1 MEGSVEYHVLT
12 RRGDALSDI
21 EREVSRLGSREAA
34 GLHRYFYVSRA
45 NQTVVMATHADA
57 PIAKALRAL
66 PAWDEPS
73 GR

>member
-1 MEGSVEYHVLT
+1 MDSPIAYHVLT

-21 EREVSRLGSREAA
+21 EREVARLGSREAA

-57 PIAKALRAL
+57 PIARALRAH

-73 GR
+73 EQ